1 MFRKHHEHRSV
12 LEAFVSLVLCSSQ
25 HSVEEHSVLDDQ
37 AYHLCDH
44 NSVITRAFHSV
55 NGPSAQS
62 PIPVCGRRKT
72 HLPCYE

>member
-44 NSVITRAFHSV
+44 NSASARAFHSV
-55 NGPSAQS
+55 IGLSAQS
-62 PIPVCGRRKT
+62 ALGYLIR
-72 HLPCYE
+72 